1 MERQQRIRIE
11 ALENDLRRRQTSYI
25 RRERAYKAKI
35 EELERQL
42 TIARRGGGSDE
53 TESKMISIRLT
64 HEKIMEN
71 IEKMQ
76 STTAQLMKEQEA
88 DLLRQFRV
96 RLFDVQEELE
106 TAKAKASDENAT
118 VWIKKY
124 RALEKEMEWVKA
136 LADKLEQSNKT
147 FVKENG
153 RLHSNFKSQEDD
165 RAMLVK
171 QLVLVKK
178 DNARLRQ
185 EIQDLKD
192 RAAEEKP
199 TSTGSNRRS
208 LRQVIQD
215 APIAF
220 DENSDL
226 RYREVIKRLKK
237 LLDIERKN
245 MKELRR
251 THASELE
258 RKTELEI
265 FLRQCIDD
273 TRREIALRRNSQS
286 GSMPGAIAEN
296 DELLQQVPVADFDEK
311 DREHVMELLL
321 SQERVIALLYAKTF
335 PTRTKPPTTSLPPV
349 SNQERELSES
359 KKSVSA
365 GNVSKNDRLPEVG
378 VN

>member
-25 RRERAYKAKI
+25 RRERAYKSKI

-53 TESKMISIRLT
+53 TEGKMVAIRAT
-64 HEKIMEN
+64 HEKIIEN

-76 STTAQLMKEQEA
+76 ATTAALMKEQEA

-96 RLFDVQEELE
+96 RLFDVQEELAS
-106 TAKAKASDENAT
+106 AKAKANDENAT

-124 RALEKEMEWVKA
+124 RSLEKEMEWVKA

-147 FVKENG
+147 FEKENQ
-153 RLHSNFKSQEDD
+153 RLHQNFKSQEED
-165 RAMLVK
+165 RSMLVK

-185 EIQDLKD
+185 EIQELKEK
-192 RAAEEKP
+192 AADER
-199 TSTGSNRRS
+199 SNGVGASPRRS
-208 LRQVIQD
+208 LRAMIKD
-215 APIAF
+215 APITL
-220 DENSDL
+220 DDNSDL

-237 LLDIERKN
+237 LLDVERQSIKDLRERHAQ
-245 MKELRR
+245 ELS
-251 THASELE
+251 AKSELE
-258 RKTELEI
+258 L

-273 TRREIALRRNSQS
+273 TRKEIALRRNR
-286 GSMPGAIAEN
+286 GVPGAISEN
-296 DELLQQVPVADFDEK
+296 ARNIPLNEFDEK

-321 SQERVIALLYAKTF
+321 SQERVIGLLYAKTF
-335 PTRTKPPTTSLPPV
+335 PTRTKPPATSLPPV
-349 SNQERELSES
+349 SNQERDFTS
-359 KKSVSA
+359 KTGK
-365 GNVSKNDRLPEVG
+365 LPG
-378 VN
+378 VVP